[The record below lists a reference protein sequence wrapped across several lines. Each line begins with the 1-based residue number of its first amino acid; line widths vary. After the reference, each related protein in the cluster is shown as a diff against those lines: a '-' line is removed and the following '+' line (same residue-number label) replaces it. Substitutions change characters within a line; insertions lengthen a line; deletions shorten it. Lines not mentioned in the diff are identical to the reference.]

1 MSLLKFMK
9 TYSVLGVLQVLPPRC
24 HLLLQINTH
33 VPTNLTMGQYIQ
45 YYPILPSSSLQTNEN
60 PHICMYNTWKLQ
72 YTIAVLSS
80 NIKFNITSA
89 IHVWYPA
96 KKNNTDYLEKFCKAK
111 LRVAVTGTLNVT
123 HVLPQDC
130 HLHQPG
136 QPNYSEVDWWHDFHA
151 NCIPWPV
158 CCPTPIP
165 TRVVSGYVGSRS
177 R

>member
-1 MSLLKFMK
+1 MFLQTWLWANISNITFIISANKWKPSYLHVQYMK
-9 TYSVLGVLQVLPPRC
+9 TAVYYSYIVIKHKVQYNIRSVLSEDC
-24 HLLLQINTH
+24 N
-33 VPTNLTMGQYIQ
+33 
-45 YYPILPSSSLQTNEN
+45 
-60 PHICMYNTWKLQ
+60 
-72 YTIAVLSS
+72 
-80 NIKFNITSA
+80 TSA

-96 KKNNTDYLEKFCKAK
+96 KKKNNTDYLEKFCKAK